1 MSEMKRL
8 VEHIKTDSFVDLAF
22 IMTLLKDPARL
33 DVIEKQARMFIE
45 VGDLGYDTLTF
56 KRYSREAG
64 AEVAGMLEGIYGETS
79 RRTLEREA
87 GSKTKHA
94 WTAIVL
100 FRALTRLLSSVYPED
115 VPPEKRL
122 IPRAVED
129 PEKLLKVA
137 SVIMESKVAKRG
149 TASTTAIKH
158 SIERLKELGFDPVGD
173 FGVFLWWI
181 NIVMEARVIDAV
193 VNYQYVV
200 YLDRKHKLVEESM
213 KNLAVATEGRLL
225 KEPDDW
231 LELEIRKGLLSWCA
245 NLRGQYIN
253 KLQNAILFI
262 KLWRKSVKPARLQ
275 SWSWFLYS
283 DPLTYSLAVYLAEP
297 QVLLD
302 VKMPIK
308 VPLEKL
314 MTTKDPREL
323 SFLTLLM
330 FSPVIHQHG
339 VEVGEP
345 KVTPMDV
352 VIALLRASKKVQEE
366 RAMELSE
373 LAEELKKFYEDSGLA
388 DNLRTY
394 LGHVDLDRLVWS
406 ESFNRAMASLIGI
419 GLPGVGVILTKKRIF
434 QLPPRGMPYDAVYI
448 KPLELSEFVR
458 RALGGQHE

>member
-1 MSEMKRL
+1 MSEKKRL
-8 VEHIKTDSFVDLAF
+8 VEHIETDSFVDLAF
-22 IMTLLKDPARL
+22 IMSLLKEPARL
-33 DVIEKQARMFIE
+33 DVIEKQARMFVE
-45 VGDLGYDTLTF
+45 AGDLGYDTLTF

-64 AEVAGMLEGIYGETS
+64 AEVASMLGGIYGGTS
-79 RRTLEREA
+79 RRTLERKAED
-87 GSKTKHA
+87 KTKRA

-100 FRALTRLLSSVYPED
+100 FRALTRLLGSVYPED

-137 SVIMESKVAKRG
+137 SVIIESKVAKRG
-149 TASTTAIKH
+149 TAGTNAIKL
-158 SIERLKELGFDPVGD
+158 SMERLENLGFDPVRD

-181 NIVMEARVIDAV
+181 NIVMEASVIDAV

-200 YLDRKHKLVEESM
+200 YLDRKHKLVEKLM
-213 KNLAVATEGRLL
+213 KNLATVTEGRLL
-225 KEPDDW
+225 KKPDDW

-245 NLRGQYIN
+245 SLRGQYIN
-253 KLQNAILFI
+253 KLQNAVLFI
-262 KLWRKSVKPARLQ
+262 KLWRKSMKPARLQ
-275 SWSWFLYS
+275 SWSWFLHS

-302 VKMPIK
+302 MKMPIK

-314 MTTKDPREL
+314 MNTKDPREL

-330 FSPVIHQHG
+330 FSSVIHQHG

-352 VIALLRASKKVQEE
+352 VIALLRVSKKVQEE
-366 RAMELSE
+366 RAVKLTE

-388 DNLRTY
+388 DNLRAY
-394 LGHVDLDRLVWS
+394 LEHVDLDELVWS
-406 ESFNRAMASLIGI
+406 ESFNRATASLIGI
-419 GLPGVGVILTKKRIF
+419 GLPGVGVILTKKGIF
-434 QLPPRGMPYDAVYI
+434 QLPPRGIPYDAVYL
-448 KPLELSEFVR
+448 KPLELSGFVR
-458 RALGGQHE
+458 RALGG